1 MSWLSFVALF
11 VYIRSISQIITAS
24 SLDLYNTPEIS
35 MGERT
40 PCLTYYRRVRG
51 FEANSHFSTEDRLE
65 ELDNLKHV
73 FCSSKWTSVVYAAKQ
88 IGECRRIE
96 SLI

>member
-40 PCLTYYRRVRG
+40 PCLTDYSRVRAFTG
-51 FEANSHFSTEDRLE
+51 DS
-65 ELDNLKHV
+65 
-73 FCSSKWTSVVYAAKQ
+73 Q
-88 IGECRRIE
+88 
-96 SLI
+96 

>member
-1 MSWLSFVALF
+1 LSLVALF

-40 PCLTYYRRVRG
+40 PCLTYYSRVR
-51 FEANSHFSTEDRLE
+51 ESAADSHLDRGDRLE
-65 ELDNLKHV
+65 ELDNLSTY
-73 FCSSKWTSVVYAAKQ
+73 FVVPNGPPSYAAKQ